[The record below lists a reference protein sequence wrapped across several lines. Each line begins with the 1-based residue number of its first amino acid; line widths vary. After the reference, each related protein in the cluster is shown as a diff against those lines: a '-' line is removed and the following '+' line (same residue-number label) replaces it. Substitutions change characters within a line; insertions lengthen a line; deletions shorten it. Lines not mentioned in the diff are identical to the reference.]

1 MSKKRRPPS
10 TDPPSAPGAARKL
23 PLGLTQAEVI
33 ALGIALLVRLVHW
46 AGMLGDPL
54 IDHPRMDPLYH
65 DTWARAIAGGDLTFD
80 GPFFRAPLY
89 AYFLGGI
96 YALTGGS
103 IAAAR
108 LVQLLI
114 GLGTALLVMRI
125 GKRTL
130 GEGVGVVAGG
140 LWGIYP
146 IALRYEGDL
155 LVEGLFIFLV
165 MAGLLQYL
173 RCRAESRG
181 RGWFWAGVL
190 FGLAAIT
197 RPIILGI
204 VVLLPAIDWLA
215 RRRERAPGAPPV
227 RSWIALALGLVLPI
241 LPVTAHNWFVGHD
254 WVPIASQGGVNFMIG
269 NNPKSD
275 GYTAIVP
282 GTRATWWGGHDD
294 AVALAEGAVGRKLKP
309 SEVSEYWFAEGR
321 RFVRDEPAAA
331 ARLMLRKT
339 FLFFWGA
346 EISNNEHIY
355 FLRHYSWPMRLGLWY
370 FGIYFPF
377 GLVAPLGLVGMGM
390 ALRRRA
396 PGSTLLSA
404 YTLLYAAS
412 VIAFFVCARFR
423 LPVVPILLLFAAY
436 AVTALWRRPRATLGA
451 TVAVLGLA
459 VLLNCDLYRL
469 NASIFGSQALSY
481 LDLGSYRMK
490 QGDTAEAKELLE
502 KASELDPGHPA
513 PHALLGRIAL
523 QEGRLEEAEKEL
535 RLATRGDPVLF
546 RDVITQAQRDL
557 GRLAIQRGWFDRARI
572 VYELSLQLDPA
583 SAESHAGAG
592 IAAAAMGDSAGAA
605 AHFARALEIDPEN
618 AVARAGMEKLVGRR

>member
-1 MSKKRRPPS
+1 
-10 TDPPSAPGAARKL
+10 
-23 PLGLTQAEVI
+23 
-33 ALGIALLVRLVHW
+33 
-46 AGMLGDPL
+46 
-54 IDHPRMDPLYH
+54 
-65 DTWARAIAGGDLTFD
+65 
-80 GPFFRAPLY
+80 
-89 AYFLGGI
+89 
-96 YALTGGS
+96 
-103 IAAAR
+103 
-108 LVQLLI
+108 
-114 GLGTALLVMRI
+114 MRI

-130 GEGVGVVAGG
+130 GERVGVVAGG

-155 LVEGLFIFLV
+155 LVEGLFIFFV
-165 MAGLLQYL
+165 IAGILQYL
-173 RCRAESRG
+173 RCRAVSRW
-181 RGWFWAGVL
+181 RGWFGTGIL

-197 RPIILGI
+197 RPTILGI

-215 RRRERAPGAPPV
+215 RRRETALGGTPAV
-227 RSWIALALGLVLPI
+227 RHWLALGLGLVLPI

-294 AVALAEGAVGRKLKP
+294 AVALAEGAAGRKLKP
-309 SEVSEYWFAEGR
+309 SEVSQYWFDEGK
-321 RFVRDEPAAA
+321 RFIQSDPAAA
-331 ARLMLRKT
+331 ARLMVRKA
-339 FLFFWGA
+339 FLCFWGA

-355 FLRHYSWPMRLGLWY
+355 FLRHYSWPMRLTLWY

-396 PGSTLLSA
+396 PGSILLSA

-436 AVTALWRRPRATLGA
+436 AGTALWRQPRAMIGA
-451 TVAVLGLA
+451 AIAVLGLM
-459 VLLNCDLYRL
+459 VLLNSDLYRL

-481 LDLGSYRMK
+481 LDLGSYRMR
-490 QGDTAEAKELLE
+490 QGEFAEAKPLLA
-502 KASELDPGHPA
+502 KAVELDPGHPA

-523 QEGRLEEAEKEL
+523 EEGRLEEAEKEL

-572 VYELSLQLDPA
+572 VYELSLELDPG

-592 IAAAAMGDSAGAA
+592 IAATAMGDSAGAA
-605 AHFARALEIDPEN
+605 AHFARALESDPEN
-618 AVARAGMEKLVGRR
+618 AIARAGMEKLAGRK